1 MERLHKILRNSVY
14 ESFFKE
20 TEIKDK
26 ASISFR
32 YPMKKMSFFLDCIN
46 EQAIIMLDEKQTNF

>member
-1 MERLHKILRNSVY
+1 MESLQKIFWYSVY
-14 ESFFKE
+14 ESFIKE
-20 TEIKDK
+20 IEDMD
-26 ASISFR
+26 SISFR